1 MTGEVFMTCYSGFL
15 QPGVELSWEKPYF
28 EQDTAVLDSGKAND
42 EGLPHYVTS
51 ISMLRYGVINPIIIW
66 AEEQP
71 GMYNIYPGRTR
82 YFVWQILSHIDAPI
96 ILIDRFGHHVEEHQK
111 HFDQLSLHRETI
123 TMDLVYRKDNHEAWP
138 RSPDAPHLTAH
149 DAERAI
155 FAQEWDLNGKTWKR
169 AKREHPEQRFPE
181 YYRML
186 EEQPGLDFYHNN
198 VIKYRWGWNQEVRQ
212 RVDIT
217 CMKDGMEVLLPHIGI
232 KW

>member
-1 MTGEVFMTCYSGFL
+1 MTCYSGFL
-15 QPGVELSWEKPYF
+15 RPGVELSWEKPYF
-28 EQDTAVLDSGKAND
+28 EQDSAVLDSGKAND

-96 ILIDRFGHHVEEHQK
+96 ILIDRFGHRVEEHQK

-149 DAERAI
+149 ETERAI
-155 FAQEWDLNGKTWKR
+155 FAQEWNLNGKTWKR

-186 EEQPGLDFYHNN
+186 EEQPGLDFYHNDT
-198 VIKYRWGWNQEVRQ
+198 IKYRWGWNKEVRQ

-232 KW
+232 TW